1 MRRKQTTPSDYSH
14 AQLTVAA
21 VALEFGVPELDLNAR
36 LKGTAEI
43 CFARQ
48 VAMYLLHVIFN
59 INLTRTAQIF
69 ARDRSTVSHAC
80 NVVEDSRDD
89 MVFNMKLERL
99 ETFLSQAP
107 QLLSSTN
114 RAA

>member
-1 MRRKQTTPSDYSH
+1 MRRKQATSTDISH

-21 VALEFGVPELDLNAR
+21 VALEFGVLELDLNAR
-36 LKGTAEI
+36 LKGSAEV

-48 VAMYLLHVIFN
+48 VSMYLLHVIFN
-59 INLTRTAQIF
+59 INLTRTAQMF
-69 ARDRSTVSHAC
+69 SRDRSTVSHAC

-89 MVFNMKLERL
+89 PIFNAKLERL
-99 ETFLSQAP
+99 EGFLGQAP
-107 QLLSSTN
+107 HVPTYEK

>member
-1 MRRKQTTPSDYSH
+1 MRRKQATSPDISH
-14 AQLTVAA
+14 APLTVAA

-36 LKGTAEI
+36 LKGSAEV

-48 VAMYLLHVIFN
+48 VSMYLLHVIFN
-59 INLTRTAQIF
+59 INLTRTAQMF
-69 ARDRSTVSHAC
+69 SRDRSTVSHAC

-89 MVFNMKLERL
+89 PIFNAKLERL
-99 ETFLSQAP
+99 EGFLGQAP
-107 QLLSSTN
+107 HVPTYEK

>member
-1 MRRKQTTPSDYSH
+1 MRRKQTSLSDYSH

-36 LKGTAEI
+36 LKGSAEI

-48 VAMYLLHVIFN
+48 VSMYLLHIIFN

-69 ARDRSTVSHAC
+69 SRDRSTVSHAC

-89 MVFNMKLERL
+89 PIFNTKLERL
-99 ETFLSQAP
+99 EGFLGQAP
-107 QLLSSTN
+107 HILNYAN